1 MGERKRERDMNE
13 WKIFHSQQ
21 ERKKDE
27 RERDEEKKKR
37 VENETIRAR
46 ENETHLQC
54 DQIWRNFAALAKS

>member
-1 MGERKRERDMNE
+1 MENISFTTRK
-13 WKIFHSQQ
+13 
-21 ERKKDE
+21 KKDE